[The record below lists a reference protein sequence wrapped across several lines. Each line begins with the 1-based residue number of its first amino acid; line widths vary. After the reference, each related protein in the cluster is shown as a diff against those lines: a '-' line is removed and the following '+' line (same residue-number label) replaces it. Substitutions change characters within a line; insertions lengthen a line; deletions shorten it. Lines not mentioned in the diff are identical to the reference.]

1 MSKEVDL
8 SKPLSDED
16 RAYLQQRSCT
26 WEIEENDRQ
35 FKRGKFAE
43 PSEDEVE
50 TVFTP
55 TNTSAPA
62 SVEAGSAA
70 DNPPQFVGQRPGDPA
85 VWGGATGRTKEE
97 AEALEA
103 GDLLDAP
110 EDQADSDD
118 DAEGPEDLTVDEL
131 KAELKRR
138 DLSTSGN
145 KAELVQRLN
154 DALDA
159 EEAAENKE

>member
-110 EDQADSDD
+110 EGEAD
-118 DAEGPEDLTVDEL
+118 DAEDPEDLTVDEL